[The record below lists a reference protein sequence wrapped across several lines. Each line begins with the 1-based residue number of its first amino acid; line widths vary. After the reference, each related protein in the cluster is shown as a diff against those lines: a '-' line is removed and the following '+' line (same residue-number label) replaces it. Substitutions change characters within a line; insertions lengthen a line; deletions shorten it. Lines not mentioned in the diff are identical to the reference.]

1 MRRGS
6 NLANNSPVSGATKI
20 PPQTV
25 TVYAEVF
32 VLLYIY
38 FLFRLQSVNFSK
50 VFFGEFEYHR

>member
-1 MRRGS
+1 MQIILRC
-6 NLANNSPVSGATKI
+6 PVLQKI

-32 VLLYIY
+32 VLLYIF

-50 VFFGEFEYHR
+50 VLFGEFEYHR